1 MKKYPPKEPVAQGE
15 KLDTFAEIDYTPKTY
30 SLREQIVYGLKL
42 IGIIGTV
49 LVAFWLYEVYVVK

>member
-1 MKKYPPKEPVAQGE
+1 MRKKTPKEPVAQGE
-15 KLDTFAEIDYTPKTY
+15 KPDTLAEIDYTPKTY

>member
-1 MKKYPPKEPVAQGE
+1 MKKYPPTEPVAQGE
-15 KLDTFAEIDYTPKTY
+15 KPDTFAEIDYAPKTY